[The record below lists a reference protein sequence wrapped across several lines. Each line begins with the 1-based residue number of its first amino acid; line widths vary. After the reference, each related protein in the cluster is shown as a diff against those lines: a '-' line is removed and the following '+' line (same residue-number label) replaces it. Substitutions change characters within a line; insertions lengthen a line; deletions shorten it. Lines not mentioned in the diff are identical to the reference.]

1 MSDNATGIRAMLAKL
16 SRLDRDGRVIRP
28 IRPPFPVNTKLKQYL
43 KQQKE
48 NND

>member
-16 SRLDRDGRVIRP
+16 SRLGRDGRNT
-28 IRPPFPVNTKLKQYL
+28 RPPFPVNTKLKKYL
-43 KQQKE
+43 EQQKE